1 MYDGYISAIK
11 KWLPNATIA
20 IDPFHYMEYLTEAVQ
35 SIRRRILSDESLY
48 FQDKSWMNT
57 HWRLLTTN
65 PKNYPNKMMTLKSG
79 MTISYYD
86 RVYKF
91 VQQDNELQYAFLKV
105 QDIFY
110 ELNKLKQD
118 KASNCFNFII
128 DSLASST
135 SKEFVECSKTWNH
148 YKEYIIN
155 SFIKY
160 KDRRLSNGPIEG
172 INKRVKEL
180 KAVMSGYRNTK
191 RFYKR
196 IILVQSIEKG
206 R

>member
-48 FQDKSWMNT
+48 FQDKSWMNI

-65 PKNYPNKMMTLKSG
+65 PKNYPNKMMTLKNG

-128 DSLASST
+128 DSLANST

-196 IILVQSIEKG
+196 IILVQNIEKG

>member
-1 MYDGYISAIK
+1 MMVYISAIK

-128 DSLASST
+128 DSLTSST

-148 YKEYIIN
+148 YK
-155 SFIKY
+155 
-160 KDRRLSNGPIEG
+160 
-172 INKRVKEL
+172 
-180 KAVMSGYRNTK
+180 
-191 RFYKR
+191 
-196 IILVQSIEKG
+196 
-206 R
+206 

>member
-1 MYDGYISAIK
+1 
-11 KWLPNATIA
+11 
-20 IDPFHYMEYLTEAVQ
+20 
-35 SIRRRILSDESLY
+35 
-48 FQDKSWMNT
+48 
-57 HWRLLTTN
+57 
-65 PKNYPNKMMTLKSG
+65 MMTLKSG

-110 ELNKLKQD
+110 ELNKLKQVE
-118 KASNCFNFII
+118 ASNCFNFII
-128 DSLASST
+128 EYLESSN
-135 SKEFVECSKTWNH
+135 SKEFVECSKNWNH

-160 KDRRLSNGPIEG
+160 KYRRLSNGPIEG

-180 KAVMSGYRNTK
+180 KVVMSGYRNTK

-196 IILVQSIEKG
+196 IILV
-206 R
+206 

>member
-48 FQDKSWMNT
+48 FQDKSWMNI

-128 DSLASST
+128 DSLANST

-196 IILVQSIEKG
+196 IILVQNIEKG

>member
-35 SIRRRILSDESLY
+35 SIRRRILLDESLY

-118 KASNCFNFII
+118 KASNCFNIII
-128 DSLASST
+128 DSLASSI

-180 KAVMSGYRNTK
+180 KAIMSGYRNTK

-196 IILVQSIEKG
+196 IILIQNIEKG